1 MHLMLEYTT
10 RAIVLS
16 EGEVIQDARPSDVL
30 TDQEVIKSA
39 NLKETSLYNL
49 AQMVG
54 IEDETEFVQ
63 GFIDYERSVR
73 LKDEE

>member
-1 MHLMLEYTT
+1 MLEYTT